1 MDRKD
6 QVSQK
11 SKNPD
16 VAEFLRQQTARS
28 MLNLSWDTPV
38 YKPLHEREENKGSR
52 YAWTDKGRLDRERAV
67 YEIAGDDRRPLLV
80 MRECTLC
87 KGTDDALLSTK
98 LDNERTQLMAHWFHL
113 VKLPP
118 HVMEADHPFGALFDG
133 DSPPHLFVASWDG
146 SGVVELPG
154 DQSQADL
161 WDAMESVLERD
172 YEGDFERSLRDTLR
186 ILDRFDRLDQEERM
200 LRIKLGQEI
209 EEDGPRSRKVKSL
222 QKDLAKVTEERRELE
237 DDLLRVRTLPLKETV
252 AAGDRPGD

>member
-87 KGTDDALLSTK
+87 KGPGVWWGALLQPSATSK
-98 LDNERTQLMAHWFHL
+98 ISIG
-113 VKLPP
+113 P
-118 HVMEADHPFGALFDG
+118 GA
-133 DSPPHLFVASWDG
+133 
-146 SGVVELPG
+146 PG
-154 DQSQADL
+154 NN
-161 WDAMESVLERD
+161 
-172 YEGDFERSLRDTLR
+172 SLA
-186 ILDRFDRLDQEERM
+186 F
-200 LRIKLGQEI
+200 
-209 EEDGPRSRKVKSL
+209 S
-222 QKDLAKVTEERRELE
+222 
-237 DDLLRVRTLPLKETV
+237 
-252 AAGDRPGD
+252 